1 MTIKRRIERL
11 EQTSPIG
18 ANLPTSIAI
27 GLYTPS
33 ATGPVL
39 AALMLRPLGGGPV
52 MGMKREPGEDEASFR
67 ARFEK
72 RTTQFKQSL

>member
-27 GLYTPS
+27 GFYTPS
-33 ATGPVL
+33 ASGPVL
-39 AALMLRPLGGGPV
+39 EALNLQPLGGGP
-52 MGMKREPGEDEASFR
+52 MISMRREPGEDEAAFR
-67 ARFEK
+67 ARFELA
-72 RTTQFKQSL
+72 TAHACNQ